1 MVLIADSGAT
11 KTDWRLIKNAEH
23 IEAYATAGIS
33 PYYQNTDQIKQMLES
48 QLLSQNIDNQGV
60 TNIYYYGT
68 GCSVPDKI
76 AVVHSAISQ
85 VFPQAQVEVTHDLL
99 ASARALCG
107 HQAGI
112 ACILGTGA
120 NACFYDGEKIASE
133 ENSLGFIL
141 GDEGA
146 GAYLGKQLIISY
158 LHKNLPETIY
168 QQFKTTYPQVNRAEV
183 LDRVYKQPYPSRY
196 LASFARFIA
205 DHIQEP
211 YFQNLVFKSFIDF
224 LDKYVMVLPDYQ
236 QYPAHFTGSVAY
248 HFQAI
253 LQKALQTKKITIGNV
268 LETPIQGL
276 INYHL
281 Q

>member
-11 KTDWRLIKNAEH
+11 KTDWRLIKNVDH
-23 IEAYATAGIS
+23 ILTYATDGIS
-33 PYYQNTDQIKQMLES
+33 PYYQNTEQIRQMLEN
-48 QLLSQNIDNQGV
+48 QLLSQSIDNQLV
-60 TNIYYYGT
+60 SNIFYYGT

-76 AVVHSAISQ
+76 AVVKNALTQ
-85 VFPQAQVEVTHDLL
+85 VFPRAEAEVTHDLL

-146 GAYLGKQLIISY
+146 GAYLGKQLIINY
-158 LHKNLPETIY
+158 LHKKLPTHI
-168 QQFKTTYPQVNRAEV
+168 QQSFRESYPQVNRAEV
-183 LDRVYKQPYPSRY
+183 LDRIYKQPYPSRY

-205 DHIQEP
+205 EHIAEP

-236 QYPAHFTGSVAY
+236 QFTVHFTGSIAFY
-248 HFQAI
+248 FREI
-253 LQKALQTKKITIGNV
+253 LQKALQTKKITMGNI
-268 LETPIQGL
+268 LQTPIEGL
-276 INYHL
+276 IKYHL
-281 Q
+281 E

>member
-11 KTDWRLIKNAEH
+11 KTDWRLIKNTEQ
-23 IEAYATAGIS
+23 IEVYATAGIS
-33 PYYQNTDQIKQMLES
+33 PYYQNTEQIRQMLES
-48 QLLSQNIDNQGV
+48 QLLSQGVDNQLV
-60 TNIYYYGT
+60 TRICYYGT

-76 AVVHSAISQ
+76 AVVQAAINQ
-85 VFPQAQVEVTHDLL
+85 VFPRAEVEVTHDLL

-107 HQAGI
+107 HSAGI

-120 NACFYDGEKIASE
+120 NACLYDGEQIVSK

-146 GAYLGKQLIISY
+146 GAYLGKQLIVSY

-168 QQFKTTYPQVNRAEV
+168 QQFKTAYPQVNRTLV
-183 LDRVYKQPYPSRY
+183 LDNVYKQAYPSRY

-205 DHIQEP
+205 EHIQEP

-236 QYPAHFTGSVAY
+236 QYTAHFTGSVAY

-253 LQKALQTKKITIGNV
+253 LQKALQTKKITMGNI
-268 LETPIQGL
+268 LETPIAGL
-276 INYHL
+276 IKYHL
-281 Q
+281 E